1 MQAPSVILGSV
12 RDENFKLVHSLFDPD
27 CNQWCTLHEVALE
40 AHVALLHFIELL
52 Q

>member
-12 RDENFKLVHSLFDPD
+12 RAENYKLVNSLFDPD
-27 CNQWCTLHEVALE
+27 CNTRCTLHEVALE
-40 AHVALLHFIELL
+40 ALLHFIELL